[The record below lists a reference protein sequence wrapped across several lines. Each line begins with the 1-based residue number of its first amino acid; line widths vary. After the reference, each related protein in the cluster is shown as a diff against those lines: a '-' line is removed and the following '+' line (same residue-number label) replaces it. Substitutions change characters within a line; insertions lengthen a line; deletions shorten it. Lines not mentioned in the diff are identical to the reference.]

1 MADQRDDS
9 PMGPPDN
16 DGPRLTA
23 DQLLEQV
30 RDMRKKNTQDNI
42 DHEDRMRRHRAA
54 DEKMRARMAK
64 NRPPP
69 ASGWGSMSN
78 PETTDASDRTCEVA
92 GQDAHDQDTRP
103 ARDDRSPPSRNRKDD
118 ADRGSR
124 DNDERPQWGSRRSGD
139 HPPRTL
145 AMLHLSL
152 IHI

>member
-64 NRPPP
+64 NLQSQCPDWAP
-69 ASGWGSMSN
+69 G
-78 PETTDASDRTCEVA
+78 
-92 GQDAHDQDTRP
+92 
-103 ARDDRSPPSRNRKDD
+103 
-118 ADRGSR
+118 AD
-124 DNDERPQWGSRRSGD
+124 
-139 HPPRTL
+139 PRISVL
-145 AMLHLSL
+145 GV
-152 IHI
+152 